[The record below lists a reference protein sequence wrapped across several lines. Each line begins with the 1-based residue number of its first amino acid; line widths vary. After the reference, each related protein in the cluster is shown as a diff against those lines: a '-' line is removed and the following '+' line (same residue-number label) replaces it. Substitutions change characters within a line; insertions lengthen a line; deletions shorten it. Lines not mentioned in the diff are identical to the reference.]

1 MLKKLSNQISID
13 DRLVEFTE
21 GETLYQ
27 IAQRCP
33 TNDPCSHP
41 IPTLCYD
48 DRLDPVGSCRL
59 CVVESMVFETQL
71 LPAQQKP
78 HQVW

>member
-1 MLKKLSNQISID
+1 MPEKLSNQISID
-13 DRLVEFTE
+13 DWLVEFTE
-21 GETLYQ
+21 CETLYQ

-59 CVVESMVFETQL
+59 YVVKVDGFETQL